1 MKKNT
6 AKEFWERVDI
16 SGDGWHWLGTKNGR
30 YGSFG
35 YDSKN
40 ISAHKFSYEMEN
52 GKVPQGFEI
61 DHLCRNRYC
70 VNPAH
75 LEAVTHKVNME
86 RSKNHTDRK
95 HKLPLGVYRNNGR
108 TYMVGKYLSGRYW
121 WISGFRNPDDAK
133 VAYETMVLDDRELNA
148 GLR

>member
-1 MKKNT
+1 MKVNT
-6 AKEFWERVDI
+6 AKDFWDKVDK
-16 SGDGWHWLGTKNGR
+16 SGNCWEWLGSRSNR
-30 YGSFG
+30 YGSIQYNRKPYLVHRLSYMLTHG
-35 YDSKN
+35 KLPDSL
-40 ISAHKFSYEMEN
+40 EL
-52 GKVPQGFEI
+52 

-70 VNPAH
+70 VNPDH

-133 VAYETMVLDDRELNA
+133 VAYETMVLDDRELNKE
-148 GLR
+148 LR